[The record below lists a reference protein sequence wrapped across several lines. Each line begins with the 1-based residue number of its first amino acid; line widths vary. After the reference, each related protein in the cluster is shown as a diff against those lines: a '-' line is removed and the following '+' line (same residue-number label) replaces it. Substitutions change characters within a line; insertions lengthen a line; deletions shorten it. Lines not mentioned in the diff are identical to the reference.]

1 MCRRDIGVCV
11 LPPAAPFED
20 PAGVGIGGVKPV
32 YRYGRPA
39 APNDPVVRRRSVPSL
54 ATAAEDCAA
63 VMAREREGRGER
75 SVCAPKWPICTG
87 PFPCCRRKRGFP
99 TNYLVFPLLVFDGT
113 GNAIPITHGV
123 ATWRISP
130 PGPVPLG
137 AHGARLVRR
146 NKSHQA
152 ALKTLKSCKARRQL
166 QPSALARLTSYGRK
180 L

>member
-87 PFPCCRRKRGFP
+87 PFPCCRRKRDPQLLGTTCLRWNWQRDP
-99 TNYLVFPLLVFDGT
+99 SHAWGCHLADLTPL
-113 GNAIPITHGV
+113 ARS
-123 ATWRISP
+123 TWRTRGETCTTKQVSP
-130 PGPVPLG
+130 GCFENPKVMQG
-137 AHGARLVRR
+137 A
-146 NKSHQA
+146 
-152 ALKTLKSCKARRQL
+152 
-166 QPSALARLTSYGRK
+166 PSASAVSPS
-180 L
+180 